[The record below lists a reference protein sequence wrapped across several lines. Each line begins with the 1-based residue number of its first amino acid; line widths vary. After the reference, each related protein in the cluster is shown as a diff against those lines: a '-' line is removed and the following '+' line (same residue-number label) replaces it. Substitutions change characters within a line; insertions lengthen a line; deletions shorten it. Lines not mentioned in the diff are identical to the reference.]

1 MLTYMEVHLYFTLPL
16 LAALMLVHKPFTSTL
31 TNFKLLFLCVVAT
44 TTASI
49 WDNYIVYH
57 NAWWYCP
64 TCVIAVIGYV
74 PLEEYM
80 FFIIMTVI
88 TVHFTSLV
96 MRWQLPVLSIN
107 PATSQLT
114 CNLSRYIPFFGLM
127 GAGMV
132 SWVSVARTAVVNFF
146 FSNCIVRLKFF
157 LLPVGLGYT

>member
-1 MLTYMEVHLYFTLPL
+1 MLTYMEVHLYSTLPL
-16 LAALMLVHKPFTSTL
+16 LAALMLVHKPFASTL
-31 TNFKLLFLCVVAT
+31 TNFKLLFLCVVAMA
-44 TTASI
+44 TASI

-107 PATSQLT
+107 PSTSQLT
-114 CNLSRYIPFFGLM
+114 CNLSRYVPFFGLM
-127 GAGMV
+127 GVGMV
-132 SWVSVARTAVVNFF
+132 SWVSVGKKGYGKMG
-146 FSNCIVRLKFF
+146 IF
-157 LLPVGLGYT
+157 LQIALFV